1 MCTLTFYVSAAR
13 AKSAALPMKTVTVQC
28 VVVDSVLGVT
38 ESSAPGYAIPGGP
51 SGPGFLAEGIWSEES
66 MIHLASRWQYQT
78 AEVTLELYDV
88 DEPAAPLGP
97 EWVFDG
103 HWWVARRTQN
113 PMYVMSL
120 MPDHDAPRIDQI
132 LPIPRGVYE
141 YDTYLTG
148 PAPSSEIP
156 DGVIE
161 RWVVRLRPSHRVD
174 PHPKVE
180 TDLDRQVSAL
190 MERGIRAREE
200 APARPPQNPA
210 DPGDVQ
216 GPSTGLGWV
225 VPGS

>member
-1 MCTLTFYVSAAR
+1 M
-13 AKSAALPMKTVTVQC
+13 KSVTVQC

-51 SGPGFLAEGIWSEES
+51 SGPGLQAEGIWSEEA
-66 MIHLASRWQYQT
+66 MIHLASRCQYHT

-88 DEPAAPLGP
+88 GERAARLGP
-97 EWVFDG
+97 EWFFDG
-103 HWWVARRTQN
+103 HWWVARRTQD
-113 PMYVMSL
+113 PMHVMSL

-141 YDTYLTG
+141 YDAYMSGLD
-148 PAPSSEIP
+148 PLRANQEVPE
-156 DGVIE
+156 GVVE
-161 RWVVRLRPSHRVD
+161 RWIVRLRPSRKVD
-174 PHPKVE
+174 PHPRVE
-180 TDLDRQVSAL
+180 TAADWQIRAL

-200 APARPPQNPA
+200 APPQPPQ
-210 DPGDVQ
+210 DPPDPRHPQ

>member
-1 MCTLTFYVSAAR
+1 
-13 AKSAALPMKTVTVQC
+13 MKTVTVRC
-28 VVVDSVLGVT
+28 VVVDHVLGVT

-66 MIHLASRWQYQT
+66 MIHLASRCQYHT

-88 DEPAAPLGP
+88 GERAARLGP

-120 MPDHDAPRIDQI
+120 MLDHDARRIDQI
-132 LPIPRGVYE
+132 LPMPRGVYE
-141 YDTYLTG
+141 YDTYMTG
-148 PAPSSEIP
+148 LDPLRTNQEVP

-161 RWVVRLRPSHRVD
+161 RWVVRLRPSRRVD
-174 PHPKVE
+174 PHPLFD
-180 TDLDRQVSAL
+180 TDADGQIRAL

-200 APARPPQNPA
+200 APARPLQNPV
-210 DPGDVQ
+210 DPRDPQ

>member
-1 MCTLTFYVSAAR
+1 MF
-13 AKSAALPMKTVTVQC
+13 
-28 VVVDSVLGVT
+28 
-38 ESSAPGYAIPGGP
+38 
-51 SGPGFLAEGIWSEES
+51 
-66 MIHLASRWQYQT
+66 
-78 AEVTLELYDV
+78 
-88 DEPAAPLGP
+88 
-97 EWVFDG
+97 
-103 HWWVARRTQN
+103 
-113 PMYVMSL
+113 VMSL

-141 YDTYLTG
+141 YDTYMTG
-148 PAPSSEIP
+148 LDPLRTNQEVQ

-174 PHPKVE
+174 HHPMVE
-180 TDLDRQVSAL
+180 TDADGQIRAL

-210 DPGDVQ
+210 DPRDVQ